1 MSDAT
6 PWPEVFELL
15 IGATGETIYMVL
27 VSTLLAVVGGLPLGV
42 LLHLTSPVGLSPRPV
57 FHRAAG
63 VVVDVVRSVPFV
75 VLLVVLA
82 SFTRLLVGTSI
93 GSTAV
98 LVPLTIGAIPFFARL
113 TQNALREVSFTVV
126 EAAVTTGSS
135 RWQIVWTV
143 LIGEA
148 RAALVGAVGVTAVA
162 LVGYAAMAGAI
173 GGGGLGTTAIQDGYQ
188 AYDDRV
194 LYSSVVA
201 LGLLAWIMQLVTDFS
216 AKLVD
221 RRRSATHI

>member
-1 MSDAT
+1 MSESA
-6 PWPEVFELL
+6 PWPEIFGMLAS
-15 IGATGETIYMVL
+15 ATGETLYMVL
-27 VSTLLAVVGGLPLGV
+27 ISTLLAVAGGLPLGV
-42 LLHLTSPVGLSPRPV
+42 LLHMSSPVGLDPKPTM
-57 FHRAAG
+57 HRVVG
-63 VVVDVVRSVPFV
+63 VIVDVVRSVPFV

-82 SFTRLLVGTSI
+82 SFTRLVVGTSI

-98 LVPLTIGAIPFFARL
+98 IVPLTIGAVPFFARL

-135 RWQIVWTV
+135 RLRIVWTV
-143 LIGEA
+143 LLGEA

-194 LYSSVVA
+194 LYSSVIT
-201 LGLLAWIMQLVTDFS
+201 LGLLAWIMQLITDFS
-216 AKLVD
+216 AKAVD
-221 RRRSATHI
+221 RRRSATNV

>member
-1 MSDAT
+1 MSDPT
-6 PWPEVFELL
+6 PWAEVAELL
-15 IGATGETIYMVL
+15 GGATVETLYMVL
-27 VSTLLAVVGGLPLGV
+27 VATVLAVLGGLPLGV
-42 LLHLTSPVGLSPRPV
+42 FLHLSSPVGLNPRPTL
-57 FHRAAG
+57 HRSLG

-98 LVPLTIGAIPFFARL
+98 IVPLTIGAVPFFARL

-126 EAAVTTGSS
+126 EAAITTGSS
-135 RWQIVWTV
+135 RWRIVWTV
-143 LIGEA
+143 LLGEA

-162 LVGYAAMAGAI
+162 LIGYAAMAGAI

-188 AYDDRV
+188 AYDERV
-194 LYSSVVA
+194 LYGSVAV
-201 LGLLAWIMQLVTDFS
+201 LAVLAFAMQLLTDIT
-216 AKLVD
+216 AKAVD
-221 RRRSATHI
+221 RRRSATG

>member
-1 MSDAT
+1 MSDPT
-6 PWPEVFELL
+6 PWAEVVEML
-15 IGATGETIYMVL
+15 GEATGETLYMV
-27 VSTLLAVVGGLPLGV
+27 VVATVLAVLGGLPLGV
-42 LLHLTSPVGLSPRPV
+42 FLHLSSPVGLDPRPTL
-57 FHRAAG
+57 HRILG
-63 VVVDVVRSVPFV
+63 VIVDVVRSVPFV

-98 LVPLTIGAIPFFARL
+98 IVPLTIGAVPFFARL

-126 EAAVTTGSS
+126 EAAITTGSG
-135 RWQIVWTV
+135 RWRIVWTV

-162 LVGYAAMAGAI
+162 LIGYAAMAGAI

-188 AYDDRV
+188 AYDERV
-194 LYSSVVA
+194 LYGSVVV
-201 LGLLAWIMQLVTDFS
+201 LAVLAFAMQLLTDFT
-216 AKLVD
+216 AKAVD
-221 RRRSATHI
+221 RRRTATG

>member
-1 MSDAT
+1 MSDVT
-6 PWPEVFELL
+6 PWSEVF
-15 IGATGETIYMVL
+15 ATLGEATLGTLYMVL
-27 VSTLLAVVGGLPLGV
+27 VSTLLAVLGGLPLGV
-42 LLHLTSPVGLSPRPV
+42 LLHLSSPVGLNPKPV
-57 FHRAAG
+57 LYRVLG

-82 SFTRLLVGTSI
+82 SFTRLLIGTSI

-98 LVPLTIGAIPFFARL
+98 IVPLTIGAIPFFARL

-126 EAAVTTGSS
+126 EAAITTGSS
-135 RWQIVWTV
+135 RLRIVWTV
-143 LIGEA
+143 LLGEA

-162 LVGYAAMAGAI
+162 LIGYAAMAGAI

-188 AYDDRV
+188 GYDDRL
-194 LYSSVVA
+194 LYGSVVV
-201 LGLLAWIMQLVTDFS
+201 LAVLAFGMQLITDLT

-221 RRRSATHI
+221 RRRTAAG

>member
-1 MSDAT
+1 VNDVT

-15 IGATGETIYMVL
+15 GEATVETVYMVA
-27 VSTLLAVVGGLPLGV
+27 VSTLLAVLGGLPLGV
-42 LLHLTSPVGLSPRPV
+42 LLHLSSPVGLNPRPV
-57 FHRAAG
+57 LYRVLG

-82 SFTRLLVGTSI
+82 SFTRFLVGTSI

-98 LVPLTIGAIPFFARL
+98 IVPLTIGAVPFFARL
-113 TQNALREVSFTVV
+113 TQNALREVSYTVV
-126 EAAVTTGSS
+126 EAAITTGAS
-135 RWQIVWTV
+135 RLRIVWTV
-143 LIGEA
+143 LLGEA

-162 LVGYAAMAGAI
+162 LIGYAAMAGAI

-188 AYDDRV
+188 GYDDRI
-194 LYSSVVA
+194 LYGSVVV
-201 LGLLAWIMQLVTDFS
+201 LGVLAFAMQVITDLI

-221 RRRSATHI
+221 RRRTTAA

>member
-1 MSDAT
+1 MTDVT
-6 PWPEVFELL
+6 PWSEVGELL
-15 IGATGETIYMVL
+15 GEATLQTLYMVL
-27 VSTLLAVVGGLPLGV
+27 VSTLLAVAGGLPLGV
-42 LLHLTSPVGLSPRPV
+42 LLHLSSPVGLNPRPALYRV
-57 FHRAAG
+57 LG
-63 VVVDVVRSVPFV
+63 VIVDVVRSVPFV

-98 LVPLTIGAIPFFARL
+98 IVPLTIGAVPFFARL

-126 EAAVTTGSS
+126 EAAITTGSS
-135 RWQIVWTV
+135 RLRIVWTV
-143 LIGEA
+143 LLGEA

-162 LVGYAAMAGAI
+162 LIGYAAMAGAI

-188 AYDDRV
+188 SNDSRI
-194 LYSSVVA
+194 LYGSVVVLGA
-201 LGLLAWIMQLVTDFS
+201 LAYAMQLATDLA

-221 RRRSATHI
+221 RRRTAAG

>member
-1 MSDAT
+1 MSDGT
-6 PWPEVFELL
+6 PWPEVFAL
-15 IGATGETIYMVL
+15 ITSATGETLYMVL
-27 VSTLLAVVGGLPLGV
+27 VSTVLAVAGGLPLGV
-42 LLHLTSPVGLSPRPV
+42 LLHLTSPVGLDPKPLL
-57 FHRAAG
+57 HRVLG
-63 VVVDVVRSVPFV
+63 VIVDVVRSVPFV

-98 LVPLTIGAIPFFARL
+98 IVPLTIGAIPFFGRL

-135 RWQIVWTV
+135 RWRIVWTV

-148 RAALVGAVGVTAVA
+148 RAALVGAAGVTAVA

-194 LYSSVVA
+194 LYTSVIT
-201 LGLLAWIMQLVTDFS
+201 LGALAWVMQLITDFS
-216 AKLVD
+216 AKAVD
-221 RRRSATHI
+221 RRRSATHV

>member
-1 MSDAT
+1 MSDVT
-6 PWPEVFELL
+6 PWSEVLGILGE
-15 IGATGETIYMVL
+15 ATIDTLYMVL
-27 VSTLLAVVGGLPLGV
+27 VSTLLAVLGGLPLGV
-42 LLHLTSPVGLSPRPV
+42 LLHLTSPVGLNPKPV
-57 FHRAAG
+57 LYRVLG

-82 SFTRLLVGTSI
+82 SFTRLVIGTSI

-98 LVPLTIGAIPFFARL
+98 IVPLTIGAIPFFARL

-126 EAAVTTGSS
+126 EAAITTGSS
-135 RWQIVWTV
+135 KLRIVWTV
-143 LIGEA
+143 LLGEA

-188 AYDDRV
+188 GYDDRI
-194 LYSSVVA
+194 LWGSVVV
-201 LGLLAWIMQLVTDFS
+201 LGVLAFAMQLITDRT

-221 RRRSATHI
+221 RRRTATS